1 MENRVSI
8 PGLAASTLAT
18 LTHRM
23 LLELEKVTWGNSV
36 LASLNHEND
45 RPIGCPCIHV
55 LGSPGTQSRIRRDEV
70 TMGLGTE
77 TCLFNMNK
85 EERNNGFLSENLT
98 GLMD

>member
-36 LASLNHEND
+36 LACLNHEND
-45 RPIGCPCIHV
+45 MLIRAPLHPFPTFLVNPKPCTKDEANRGV
-55 LGSPGTQSRIRRDEV
+55 GERDVSFQYE
-70 TMGLGTE
+70 GR
-77 TCLFNMNK
+77 K
-85 EERNNGFLSENLT
+85 RK
-98 GLMD
+98 